1 MTKPSIHSFYKHD
14 KCILTCMKF
23 HLDIWTIKQILI
35 GVPEG
40 FVPKVPQYNPAHWGV
55 TEIHGQE
62 ISQSVGFLDVIS
74 FINRQ
79 FCCPDIKTSFCKLI
93 YSVLYTY
100 RTVFFWE
107 FKSIVLLYDCTIF
120 FLLWRTQPCR
130 FFLKQDLEL
139 LIIKF
144 IY

>member
-14 KCILTCMKF
+14 KWILTCMKF

-100 RTVFFWE
+100 RTFCFENLKVLYCCM
-107 FKSIVLLYDCTIF
+107 IVRYFSCSEEHNLVV
-120 FLLWRTQPCR
+120 

>member
-1 MTKPSIHSFYKHD
+1 
-14 KCILTCMKF
+14 MKF

-35 GVPEG
+35 GMPEG
-40 FVPKVPQYNPAHWGV
+40 LVPKVPQYNPAHWGV

-62 ISQSVGFLDVIS
+62 ISQSVGFLDVVS

-120 FLLWRTQPCR
+120 FLLWKTQPCSLV
-130 FFLKQDLEL
+130 FFEAELGVAHNKIHL
-139 LIIKF
+139 LIDLYIKF
-144 IY
+144 VQYF